1 MGTLLTPLDQAPATI
16 TPSVVREQLERI
28 LSCPSFQKSRRYPRF
43 LKFIVN
49 KAVSDEAEEIKERTL
64 GVEVFDR
71 PLGYDPA
78 TDPVVRLVAGEIR
91 KRLAQYYVQEGH
103 ENELR
108 IEIPLGSYV
117 PAFRW
122 PQPPTVGDDQE
133 AAVQSLLPDHATAE
147 APSLSVPIKVSSEA
161 RNPIAWMPVARTYRL
176 AVAIAV
182 CAALAAGSWAVFVR
196 QNRPRRMLDA
206 FWKPILTTG
215 TSTLICVGDQG
226 SQYVGPYDLG
236 ALAQL
241 SGMLGSKN
249 RAFVLLLASN
259 ATYTD
264 LRVHP
269 GILIGA
275 YNNKWTATVLSGARY
290 QFRGDTGSHFIVDT
304 RNPKKRDWT
313 EAAAAEVPMAV
324 SQDEG
329 LVSRM
334 VSPTTGQIELVIAGI
349 GRCGTTAASE
359 FVTNP
364 YYFKQFAQRA
374 PRGWEK
380 RNIQIVVSTTVI
392 NERSGPPRMVAF
404 DLQ

>member
-1 MGTLLTPLDQAPATI
+1 
-16 TPSVVREQLERI
+16 
-28 LSCPSFQKSRRYPRF
+28 
-43 LKFIVN
+43 VN
-49 KAVSDEAEEIKERTL
+49 KAVSGEAEEIKERTL

-71 PLGYDPA
+71 PLGYDLA

-133 AAVQSLLPDHATAE
+133 VAVQSLLPDHATAA
-147 APSLSVPIKVSSEA
+147 APNFKVPTKIPSEA
-161 RNPIAWMPVARTYRL
+161 RNQIAWMPVGRTYRL
-176 AVAIAV
+176 ASAIAL
-182 CAALAAGSWAVFVR
+182 CAALVAGSWAVFMR
-196 QNRPRRMLDA
+196 QNQSRRMLDT

-215 TSTLICVGDQG
+215 ASTLICVGDQG
-226 SQYVGPYDLG
+226 VQYVGPYDLG
-236 ALAQL
+236 ALARL
-241 SGMLGSKN
+241 SAWLGSKN
-249 RAFVLLLASN
+249 RGFVLLLADN

-275 YNNKWTATVLSGARY
+275 YNDKWTATVLSGERY
-290 QFRGDTGSHFIVDT
+290 QFRGDAGSHFIIDT
-304 RNPKKRDWT
+304 SNPKKRDWT
-313 EAAAAEVPMAV
+313 EAAGAAVPMTLT
-324 SQDEG
+324 QDEG
-329 LVSRM
+329 LVSRI

-359 FVTNP
+359 FVTDP
-364 YYFKQFAQRA
+364 DYFKQFAQRA
-374 PRGWEK
+374 PSGWEK
-380 RNIQIVVSTTVI
+380 HNIQIVVSTTVI
-392 NERSGPPRMVAF
+392 NGRSGPPRMVAF
-404 DLQ
+404 NLQ